1 MECGISEHLNIERHS
16 KSLKYLALGKVGVRC
31 VSEADSVQF
40 WSCEYL
46 FRNGLSDA
54 GD

>member
-1 MECGISEHLNIERHS
+1 MESGIFEHLDIVRHS
-16 KSLKYLALGKVGVRC
+16 KSLKCFAC
-31 VSEADSVQF
+31 VANYVEFCA
-40 WSCEYL
+40 SCAYL